1 MKNWKLTLEYDGT
14 KFSGWQEQ
22 PNARTIQGV
31 LRRAAEEYLGVAV
44 EIQGAGRTDAGVHA
58 LAQVAHIKVRSTP
71 RCHAEEFRREL
82 NDRLPADVSVLTL
95 AEAPA
100 KFHARHEAVGRV
112 YQYQISTRKTAF
124 AKRQVWWVK
133 PRLDAEA
140 MATAAECLAGRHDF
154 VQFRQLDPLRPD
166 ESTIV
171 VVDSAAIAIDGHLVL
186 FRIEASHF
194 LWKMVRRVVG
204 MLVKVGL
211 REITP
216 EDFRSLVENK
226 PKRKMEVAACTAP
239 ASGLFLAEVKYRS

>member
-1 MKNWKLTLEYDGT
+1 MKCWKLTLEYDGT

-22 PNARTIQGV
+22 PHVRTVQGV
-31 LRRAAEEYLGVAV
+31 LRRAAEEYLAVAV
-44 EIQGAGRTDAGVHA
+44 EIQAAGRTDAGVHA
-58 LAQVAHIKVRSTP
+58 LHQVAHIKARTAP
-71 RCHAEEFRREL
+71 RCSAEEFRREL

-95 AEAPA
+95 TEAPVR
-100 KFHARHEAVGRV
+100 FHARHDAVARV

-133 PRLDAEA
+133 PTLDVEA
-140 MATAAECLAGRHDF
+140 MAAAAEALVGRHDF

-171 VVDSAAIAIDGHLVL
+171 VVESAVLGTDQHLVL

-211 REITP
+211 RELTVA
-216 EDFRSLVENK
+216 DFESLVANK
-226 PKRKMEVAACTAP
+226 PRRKIDVAAGTAP
-239 ASGLFLAEVKYRS
+239 ASGLFLAEVKYRA

>member
-22 PNARTIQGV
+22 PAVRTIQGV
-31 LRRAAEEYLGVAV
+31 LRKAAEEFLGVAV
-44 EIQGAGRTDAGVHA
+44 EIQGAGRTDSGVHA

-71 RCHAEEFRREL
+71 KCHAEEFRREL

-95 AEAPA
+95 DEALP
-100 KFHARHEAVGRV
+100 KFHARHDAIGRV

-133 PRLDAEA
+133 PRLDLEA
-140 MATAAECLAGRHDF
+140 MASAAGCLAGRHDF

-171 VVDSAAIAIDGHLVL
+171 EVESAAMAIDGHLVL
-186 FRIEASHF
+186 IRIEASHF

-204 MLVKVGL
+204 MLV
-211 REITP
+211 
-216 EDFRSLVENK
+216 
-226 PKRKMEVAACTAP
+226 
-239 ASGLFLAEVKYRS
+239 

>member
-22 PNARTIQGV
+22 PAVRTIQGV
-31 LRRAAEEYLGVAV
+31 LRKAAEEFLGVAV
-44 EIQGAGRTDAGVHA
+44 EIQGAGRTDSGVHA

-71 RCHAEEFRREL
+71 NCHPEEFRREL

-95 AEAPA
+95 EEATP
-100 KFHARHEAVGRV
+100 KFHARHDAIGRV

-124 AKRQVWWVK
+124 GKRQVWWVK
-133 PRLDAEA
+133 PRLDLEA
-140 MATAAECLAGRHDF
+140 MATAAACLAGRHDF

-171 VVDSAAIAIDGHLVL
+171 EVESGTMATDGHLVL
-186 FRIEASHF
+186 IRIEASHF

-216 EDFRSLVENK
+216 EDFAALVANK
-226 PKRKMEVAACTAP
+226 PRRKIEVAACTAP
-239 ASGLFLAEVKYRS
+239 ASGLFLAEVKYR

>member
-31 LRRAAEEYLGVAV
+31 LRRAAEEYLTVAV
-44 EIQGAGRTDAGVHA
+44 EIQGAGRTDSGVHA
-58 LAQVAHIKVRSTP
+58 LAQVAHIKVRTTP
-71 RCHAEEFRREL
+71 KCHPEEFRREL

-95 AEAPA
+95 EEATP
-100 KFHARHEAVGRV
+100 KFHARHDAIGRV

-133 PRLDAEA
+133 PRLDVEA
-140 MATAAECLAGRHDF
+140 MAAAAEFLAGRHDF

-171 VVDSAAIAIDGHLVL
+171 VVESAAVAVDGHLILIRV
-186 FRIEASHF
+186 EASHF
-194 LWKMVRRVVG
+194 LWKMVRRLVG
-204 MLVKVGL
+204 MLAKVGL

-216 EDFRSLVENK
+216 EDFRLLVENK
-226 PKRKMEVAACTAP
+226 PRRKIEVAACTAP
-239 ASGLFLAEVKYRS
+239 ASGLFLAEVKYR

>member
-14 KFSGWQEQ
+14 KFSGWQDQ

-31 LRRAAEEYLGVAV
+31 LRKAAEEYLTVAV
-44 EIQGAGRTDAGVHA
+44 EIQGAGRTDSGVHA
-58 LAQVAHIKVRSTP
+58 LAQVAHIKVRTTP
-71 RCHAEEFRREL
+71 KCHPEEFRREL

-95 AEAPA
+95 EEATP
-100 KFHARHEAVGRV
+100 KFHARHDAIGRV

-133 PRLDAEA
+133 PRLDVEA
-140 MATAAECLAGRHDF
+140 MAAAAEHLAGRHDF

-171 VVDSAAIAIDGHLVL
+171 VVDSAAIAEDGHLILIRV
-186 FRIEASHF
+186 EASHF
-194 LWKMVRRVVG
+194 LWKMVRRLVG

-216 EDFRSLVENK
+216 EDFRLLVENK
-226 PKRKMEVAACTAP
+226 PRRKIEVAACTAP
-239 ASGLFLAEVKYRS
+239 ASGLFLAEVKYR

>member
-31 LRRAAEEYLGVAV
+31 LRRAAEEFLGVAV
-44 EIQGAGRTDAGVHA
+44 EIQGAGRTDSGVHA
-58 LAQVAHIKVRSTP
+58 LAQVAHIRTRSTP
-71 RCHAEEFRREL
+71 KCHAEEFRREL
-82 NDRLPADVSVLTL
+82 NDRLPADVSVMVLE
-95 AEAPA
+95 EATP
-100 KFHARHEAVGRV
+100 KFHARHDAIGRV

-133 PRLDAEA
+133 PRLDVEA
-140 MATAAECLAGRHDF
+140 MATAAESLVGRHDF

-171 VVDSAAIAIDGHLVL
+171 ELESAALAIDGHLIL

-216 EDFRSLVENK
+216 EDFAALVENK
-226 PKRKMEVAACTAP
+226 PRRKIEVAACTAP
-239 ASGLFLAEVKYRS
+239 ASGLFLAEVKYR

>member
-14 KFSGWQEQ
+14 KFSGWQDQ

-31 LRRAAEEYLGVAV
+31 LRKAAEEYLTVAV
-44 EIQGAGRTDAGVHA
+44 EIQGAGRTDSGVHA
-58 LAQVAHIKVRSTP
+58 LAQVAHIKVRTTP
-71 RCHAEEFRREL
+71 KCHPEEFRREL

-95 AEAPA
+95 EEATP
-100 KFHARHEAVGRV
+100 KFHARHDAIGRV

-133 PRLDAEA
+133 PRLDVEA
-140 MATAAECLAGRHDF
+140 MAAAAGHLAGRHDF

-171 VVDSAAIAIDGHLVL
+171 VVDSAAIAEDGHLIL
-186 FRIEASHF
+186 IRIEASHF
-194 LWKMVRRVVG
+194 LWKMVRRLVG

-216 EDFRSLVENK
+216 EDFRLLVENK
-226 PKRKMEVAACTAP
+226 PRRKIEVAACTAP
-239 ASGLFLAEVKYRS
+239 ASGLFLAEVKYR